1 MNQTLQEVNL
11 TNKTVVLNK
20 STYYNNK
27 ETINSVSLTEVSSE
41 VNQFLSFIKLIP
53 SNLLERFDTEE
64 KKINFLRKLYLD
76 SYANLIQKFI
86 KSQNNSIF
94 LKTKQD
100 LNADFDGV
108 TILENLNFFE
118 ILDVQQIKDE
128 ILNSLNKN
136 SCLVMNTE
144 TPTSVSPLQKEII
157 KSNLQLACRTHIVD
171 FKLRKVNLTSV
182 FDNTEFYKFDN
193 TLPNYLFDI
202 FVERIKNLSIS
213 YYQSLIEILS
223 EEIEILSENGEE
235 LIDPINKQKVIFEL
249 PITNANKEQNFIN
262 YLKNIFDK
270 EFISISENFNSFF
283 KVKLSKGD
291 KKITLSN
298 LITTKQF
305 FIDSLPV
312 ISRFELN
319 QIDKSNLMF
328 YVDIKNEELTSTVT
342 IKLAI
347 KAGLT
352 SYDPEAITLINSNPF
367 TINNPTATILDV
379 SQEQILL
386 AKEQIQN
393 NNKFE
398 TLINFIFPLQKIL
411 NFSAIT
417 TILMCSNYYE
427 NSNSSFDPSIKT
439 IANIHSA
446 AADGTQQNLC
456 DELDNPNSSFGFD
469 LEIAKIIAQTPIEII
484 KSIEETYDP
493 NIVIANKLK
502 KAAELVGS
510 PDLSIIPYSA
520 LLMVPPP
527 FGPAIPIV
535 PPLGFVY
542 WGISAAETLINTA
555 KGNNSYG
562 FDFDRTESGPQKK
575 NPFNSSC

>member
-1 MNQTLQEVNL
+1 MNQVLQEVNL
-11 TNKTVVLNK
+11 TNKTVVLDK
-20 STYYNNK
+20 LTYYNNK
-27 ETINSVSLTEVSSE
+27 EITNSAPLTEISSDR
-41 VNQFLSFIKLIP
+41 NQFLTFINLIP
-53 SNLLERFDTEE
+53 PTLLERFDTQE
-64 KKINFLRKLYLD
+64 KRIDFLRKLYLD
-76 SYANLIQKFI
+76 SYSNLIQKFI

-94 LKTKQD
+94 LKTKAD
-100 LNADFDGV
+100 LNAEFDGV

-128 ILNSLNKN
+128 ILNSLSSN
-136 SCLVMNTE
+136 SCLVMNTAI
-144 TPTSVSPLQKEII
+144 PTSVSPLQKEII
-157 KSNLQLACRTHIVD
+157 KSNLQIACRTHIVD

-182 FDNTEFYKFDN
+182 FDNTEFYKLDN
-193 TLPNYLFDI
+193 TLSNYLFNI
-202 FVERIKNLSIS
+202 FVDRIKNLSIS
-213 YYQSLIEILS
+213 YYQSLIAILA
-223 EEIEILSENGEE
+223 EEIETLSENGEE
-235 LIDPINKQKVIFEL
+235 LVD
-249 PITNANKEQNFIN
+249 PITNQKIVFQVPVTEENKEQNFIN
-262 YLKNIFDK
+262 YLKYVFNK
-270 EFISISENFNSFF
+270 EFITISDNFNSFF

-298 LITTKQF
+298 VITTKQF
-305 FIDSLPV
+305 FIDSLPIV
-312 ISRFELN
+312 SKDDLGE
-319 QIDKSNLMF
+319 IDKSNFMF
-328 YVDIKNEELTSTVT
+328 YVDIKNEESTSTVT
-342 IKLAI
+342 VKLAI

-352 SYDPEAITLINSNPF
+352 SFDPQVITLINSTPF
-367 TINNPTATILDV
+367 VINSPTATILDV

-393 NNKFE
+393 NNKF
-398 TLINFIFPLQKIL
+398 TTVINFVFPLQKIL

-417 TILMCSNYYE
+417 TILMCSNYYQ

-456 DELDNPNSSFGFD
+456 DEIENPNSSFGFD
-469 LEIAKIIAQTPIEII
+469 IEIAKIIAQTPIEII

-510 PDLSIIPYSA
+510 PDLSIIPYSS
-520 LLMVPPP
+520 LLMLYP
-527 FGPAIPIV
+527 GIPVV
-535 PPLGFVY
+535 PPLGFIY
-542 WGISAAETLINTA
+542 WGISALETINNTA

-575 NPFNSSC
+575 NPLNSSC

>member
-1 MNQTLQEVNL
+1 MNQVLQEVNL
-11 TNKTVVLNK
+11 TNKTVVLDK
-20 STYYNNK
+20 LTYYNNK
-27 ETINSVSLTEVSSE
+27 EITNSAPLTEISSDR
-41 VNQFLSFIKLIP
+41 NQFLTFINLIP
-53 SNLLERFDTEE
+53 PTLLERFDTQE
-64 KKINFLRKLYLD
+64 KRIDFLRKLYLD
-76 SYANLIQKFI
+76 SYSNLIQKFI

-94 LKTKQD
+94 LKTKAD
-100 LNADFDGV
+100 LNAEFDGV

-128 ILNSLNKN
+128 ILNSLSSN
-136 SCLVMNTE
+136 SCLVMNTAI
-144 TPTSVSPLQKEII
+144 PTSVSPLQKEII
-157 KSNLQLACRTHIVD
+157 KSNLQIACRTHIVD

-182 FDNTEFYKFDN
+182 FDNTEFYKLDN
-193 TLPNYLFDI
+193 TLSNYLFNI
-202 FVERIKNLSIS
+202 FVDRIKNLSIS
-213 YYQSLIEILS
+213 YYQSLIAILA
-223 EEIEILSENGEE
+223 EEIETLSENGEE
-235 LIDPINKQKVIFEL
+235 LVD
-249 PITNANKEQNFIN
+249 PITNQKIVFQVPVTEENKEQNFIN
-262 YLKNIFDK
+262 YLKYVFDK
-270 EFISISENFNSFF
+270 EFITINDNFNSFF

-298 LITTKQF
+298 VITTKQF
-305 FIDSLPV
+305 FIDSLPIV
-312 ISRFELN
+312 SKDDLGE
-319 QIDKSNLMF
+319 IDKSNFMF
-328 YVDIKNEELTSTVT
+328 YVDIKNEESTSTVT
-342 IKLAI
+342 VKLAI

-352 SYDPEAITLINSNPF
+352 SFDPQVITLINSTPF
-367 TINNPTATILDV
+367 VINSPTATILDV

-393 NNKFE
+393 NNKF
-398 TLINFIFPLQKIL
+398 TTVINFVFPLQKIL

-417 TILMCSNYYE
+417 TILMCSNYYQ

-456 DELDNPNSSFGFD
+456 DEIENPNSSFGFD
-469 LEIAKIIAQTPIEII
+469 IEIAKIIAQTPIEII

-510 PDLSIIPYSA
+510 PDLSIIPYSS
-520 LLMVPPP
+520 LLMLYP
-527 FGPAIPIV
+527 GIPVV
-535 PPLGFVY
+535 PPLGFIY
-542 WGISAAETLINTA
+542 WGISALETINNTA

-575 NPFNSSC
+575 NPLNSSC

>member
-1 MNQTLQEVNL
+1 MNQVLQEVNL
-11 TNKTVVLNK
+11 TNKTVVLDK
-20 STYYNNK
+20 LTYYNNK
-27 ETINSVSLTEVSSE
+27 ETINSVPLTEVSSE
-41 VNQFLSFIKLIP
+41 RNQFLTFINLIP
-53 SNLLERFDTEE
+53 PNLLERFDTQE
-64 KKINFLRKLYLD
+64 KRIDFLRKLYLD
-76 SYANLIQKFI
+76 SYSNLIQKFI

-94 LKTKQD
+94 LKTKAD
-100 LNADFDGV
+100 LNAEFNGV

-128 ILNSLNKN
+128 ILNSLNSN
-136 SCLVMNTE
+136 SCLVMNTA

-157 KSNLQLACRTHIVD
+157 KSNLQIACRTHIVD
-171 FKLRKVNLTSV
+171 FKLRKINLTSV
-182 FDNTEFYKFDN
+182 FDNTEFYKLDN
-193 TLPNYLFDI
+193 TLSNYLFNI
-202 FVERIKNLSIS
+202 FVDRIKNLSIS
-213 YYQSLIEILS
+213 YYQSLIAILA
-223 EEIEILSENGEE
+223 EEIETLSENGEE
-235 LIDPINKQKVIFEL
+235 LVD
-249 PITNANKEQNFIN
+249 PITNEKIVFQVPVTNENKEQNFIN
-262 YLKNIFDK
+262 YLKYVFDK
-270 EFISISENFNSFF
+270 EFITISDNFNSFF

-298 LITTKQF
+298 VITTKQF
-305 FIDSLPV
+305 FIDSLPIV
-312 ISRFELN
+312 SKDNLGE
-319 QIDKSNLMF
+319 IDKSNFMF
-328 YVDIKNEELTSTVT
+328 YVDIENEESTSTVT
-342 IKLAI
+342 VKLAI

-352 SYDPEAITLINSNPF
+352 SFDPQVITLINSTPF
-367 TINNPTATILDV
+367 VINSPTATILDV

-393 NNKFE
+393 NNKF
-398 TLINFIFPLQKIL
+398 TTVISFVFPLQKIL

-417 TILMCSNYYE
+417 TILMCSNYYQ

-456 DELDNPNSSFGFD
+456 DELENPNSSFGFD
-469 LEIAKIIAQTPIEII
+469 IEIAKIIAQTPIEII

-510 PDLSIIPYSA
+510 PDLSIIPYSS
-520 LLMVPPP
+520 LLMLYP
-527 FGPAIPIV
+527 GIPVV
-535 PPLGFVY
+535 PPLGFIY
-542 WGISAAETLINTA
+542 WGISALEAINNTA

-575 NPFNSSC
+575 NPLNSSC

>member
-1 MNQTLQEVNL
+1 MNQVLQEVNL
-11 TNKTVVLNK
+11 TNKTVVLDK
-20 STYYNNK
+20 LTYYNNK
-27 ETINSVSLTEVSSE
+27 EITNSAPLAEISSE
-41 VNQFLSFIKLIP
+41 RNQFLTFINLIP
-53 SNLLERFDTEE
+53 PTLLERFDTQE
-64 KKINFLRKLYLD
+64 KRIDFLRKLYLD
-76 SYANLIQKFI
+76 SYSNLIQKFI

-94 LKTKQD
+94 LKTKSD
-100 LNADFDGV
+100 LNADFNGV

-128 ILNSLNKN
+128 ILNSLNSN
-136 SCLVMNTE
+136 SCLVMNTA

-157 KSNLQLACRTHIVD
+157 KSNLQIACRTHIVD

-182 FDNTEFYKFDN
+182 FDNTEFYKLDN
-193 TLPNYLFDI
+193 TLSNYLFNI
-202 FVERIKNLSIS
+202 FVDRIKNLSIS
-213 YYQSLIEILS
+213 YYQSLIAILA
-223 EEIEILSENGEE
+223 EEIETLSENGEE
-235 LIDPINKQKVIFEL
+235 LVD
-249 PITNANKEQNFIN
+249 PITNEKIVFQVPVTDENKEQNFIN
-262 YLKNIFDK
+262 YLKYVFDK
-270 EFISISENFNSFF
+270 EFIAISDNFNSFF

-298 LITTKQF
+298 VITTKQF
-305 FIDSLPV
+305 FIDSLPIV
-312 ISRFELN
+312 SKDNLGE
-319 QIDKSNLMF
+319 IDKSNFMF
-328 YVDIKNEELTSTVT
+328 YVDIENEESTSTVT
-342 IKLAI
+342 VKLAI

-352 SYDPEAITLINSNPF
+352 SFDPQVITLINSTPF
-367 TINNPTATILDV
+367 VINSPTATILDV

-393 NNKFE
+393 NNKFI
-398 TLINFIFPLQKIL
+398 TVISFVFPLQKIL

-417 TILMCSNYYE
+417 TILMCSNYYQ

-456 DELDNPNSSFGFD
+456 DEIENPNSSFGFD
-469 LEIAKIIAQTPIEII
+469 IEIAKIIAQTPIEII

-510 PDLSIIPYSA
+510 PDLSIIPYSS
-520 LLMVPPP
+520 LLMLYP
-527 FGPAIPIV
+527 GIPVV
-535 PPLGFVY
+535 PPLGFIY
-542 WGISAAETLINTA
+542 WGISALEAINNTA

-575 NPFNSSC
+575 NPLNSSC

>member
-1 MNQTLQEVNL
+1 MNQVLQEVNL
-11 TNKTVVLNK
+11 TNKTVVLDK
-20 STYYNNK
+20 LTYYNNK
-27 ETINSVSLTEVSSE
+27 EITNSAPLTEISSDR
-41 VNQFLSFIKLIP
+41 NQFLTFINLIP
-53 SNLLERFDTEE
+53 PTLLERFDTQE
-64 KKINFLRKLYLD
+64 KRIDFLRKLYLD
-76 SYANLIQKFI
+76 SYSNLIQKFI

-94 LKTKQD
+94 LKTKAD
-100 LNADFDGV
+100 LNAKFDGV

-128 ILNSLNKN
+128 ILNSLSSN
-136 SCLVMNTE
+136 SCLVMNTAI
-144 TPTSVSPLQKEII
+144 PTSVSPLQKEII
-157 KSNLQLACRTHIVD
+157 KSNLQIACRTHIVD

-182 FDNTEFYKFDN
+182 FDNTEFYKLDN
-193 TLPNYLFDI
+193 TLSNYLFNI
-202 FVERIKNLSIS
+202 FVDRIKNLSIS
-213 YYQSLIEILS
+213 YYQSLIAILA
-223 EEIEILSENGEE
+223 EEIETLSENGEE
-235 LIDPINKQKVIFEL
+235 LVD
-249 PITNANKEQNFIN
+249 PITNQKIVFQVPVTEENKEQNFIN
-262 YLKNIFDK
+262 YLKYVFDK
-270 EFISISENFNSFF
+270 EFITISDNFNSFF

-298 LITTKQF
+298 VITTKQF
-305 FIDSLPV
+305 FIDSLPIV
-312 ISRFELN
+312 SKDDLGE
-319 QIDKSNLMF
+319 IDKSNFMF
-328 YVDIKNEELTSTVT
+328 YVDIKNEESTSTVT
-342 IKLAI
+342 VKLAI

-352 SYDPEAITLINSNPF
+352 SFDPQVITLINSTPF
-367 TINNPTATILDV
+367 VINSPTATILDV

-393 NNKFE
+393 NNKF
-398 TLINFIFPLQKIL
+398 TTVINFVFPLQKIL

-417 TILMCSNYYE
+417 TILMCSNYYQ

-456 DELDNPNSSFGFD
+456 DEIENPNSSFGFD
-469 LEIAKIIAQTPIEII
+469 IEIAKIIAQTPIEII

-510 PDLSIIPYSA
+510 PDLSIIPYSS
-520 LLMVPPP
+520 LLMLYP
-527 FGPAIPIV
+527 GIPVV
-535 PPLGFVY
+535 PPLGFIY
-542 WGISAAETLINTA
+542 WGISALETINNTA

-575 NPFNSSC
+575 NPLNSSC

>member
-1 MNQTLQEVNL
+1 MNQVLQEVNL
-11 TNKTVVLNK
+11 TNKTVVLDK
-20 STYYNNK
+20 LTYYNNK
-27 ETINSVSLTEVSSE
+27 ETINSVPLTEVSSE
-41 VNQFLSFIKLIP
+41 RNQFLTFINLIP
-53 SNLLERFDTEE
+53 PTLLERFDTQE
-64 KKINFLRKLYLD
+64 KRIDFLRKLYLD
-76 SYANLIQKFI
+76 SYSNLIQKFI

-94 LKTKQD
+94 LKTKAD
-100 LNADFDGV
+100 LNAEFNGV

-128 ILNSLNKN
+128 ILNSLNSN
-136 SCLVMNTE
+136 SCLVMNTA

-157 KSNLQLACRTHIVD
+157 KSNLQIACRTHIVD
-171 FKLRKVNLTSV
+171 FKLRKINLTSV
-182 FDNTEFYKFDN
+182 FDNTEFYKLDN
-193 TLPNYLFDI
+193 TLSNYLFNI
-202 FVERIKNLSIS
+202 FVDRIKNLSIS
-213 YYQSLIEILS
+213 YYQSLIAILA
-223 EEIEILSENGEE
+223 EEIETLSENGEE
-235 LIDPINKQKVIFEL
+235 LVD
-249 PITNANKEQNFIN
+249 PITNEKIVFQVPVTNENKEQNFIN
-262 YLKNIFDK
+262 YLKYVFDK
-270 EFISISENFNSFF
+270 EFITISDNFNSFF

-298 LITTKQF
+298 VITTKQF
-305 FIDSLPV
+305 FIDSLPIV
-312 ISRFELN
+312 SKDNLGE
-319 QIDKSNLMF
+319 IDKSNFMF
-328 YVDIKNEELTSTVT
+328 YVDIENEESTSTVT
-342 IKLAI
+342 VKLAI

-352 SYDPEAITLINSNPF
+352 SFDPQVITLINSTPF
-367 TINNPTATILDV
+367 VINSPTATILDV

-393 NNKFE
+393 NNKF
-398 TLINFIFPLQKIL
+398 TTVISFVFPLQKIL

-417 TILMCSNYYE
+417 TILMCSNYYQ

-456 DELDNPNSSFGFD
+456 DELENPNSSFGFD
-469 LEIAKIIAQTPIEII
+469 IEIAKIIAQTPIEII

-510 PDLSIIPYSA
+510 PDLSIIPYSS
-520 LLMVPPP
+520 LLMLYP
-527 FGPAIPIV
+527 GIPVV
-535 PPLGFVY
+535 PPLGFIY
-542 WGISAAETLINTA
+542 WGISALEAINNTA

-575 NPFNSSC
+575 NPLNSSC

>member
-1 MNQTLQEVNL
+1 MNQVLQEVNL
-11 TNKTVVLNK
+11 TNKTVVLDK
-20 STYYNNK
+20 LTYYNNK
-27 ETINSVSLTEVSSE
+27 ETINSVPLTEVSSE
-41 VNQFLSFIKLIP
+41 RNQFLTFINLIP
-53 SNLLERFDTEE
+53 PTLLERFDTQE
-64 KKINFLRKLYLD
+64 KRIDFLRKLYLD
-76 SYANLIQKFI
+76 SYSNLIQKFI

-94 LKTKQD
+94 LKTKSD
-100 LNADFDGV
+100 LNAEFNGV

-128 ILNSLNKN
+128 ILNSLNSN
-136 SCLVMNTE
+136 SCLVMNTA

-157 KSNLQLACRTHIVD
+157 KSNLQSACRTHIVD

-182 FDNTEFYKFDN
+182 FDNTEFYKLDN
-193 TLPNYLFDI
+193 TLSNYLFNI
-202 FVERIKNLSIS
+202 FVDRIKNLSIS
-213 YYQSLIEILS
+213 YYQSLIAILA
-223 EEIEILSENGEE
+223 EEIETLSENGEE
-235 LIDPINKQKVIFEL
+235 LVD
-249 PITNANKEQNFIN
+249 PITNEKIVFQVPVTDENKEQNFIN
-262 YLKNIFDK
+262 YLKYVFDK
-270 EFISISENFNSFF
+270 EFITISDNFNSFF

-298 LITTKQF
+298 VITTKQF
-305 FIDSLPV
+305 FIDSLPIV
-312 ISRFELN
+312 SKDNLGE
-319 QIDKSNLMF
+319 IDKSNFMF
-328 YVDIKNEELTSTVT
+328 YVDIQNEESTSTITV
-342 IKLAI
+342 KLAI

-352 SYDPEAITLINSNPF
+352 SFDPQVITLINSTPF
-367 TINNPTATILDV
+367 VINSPTATILDV

-386 AKEQIQN
+386 AKQQIQN
-393 NNKFE
+393 NNKF
-398 TLINFIFPLQKIL
+398 TTVINFVFPLQKIL

-417 TILMCSNYYE
+417 TILMCSNYYQ

-456 DELDNPNSSFGFD
+456 DEIENPNSSFGFD
-469 LEIAKIIAQTPIEII
+469 IEIAKIIAQTPIEII

-510 PDLSIIPYSA
+510 PDLSIIPYSS
-520 LLMVPPP
+520 LLMLYP
-527 FGPAIPIV
+527 GIPVV
-535 PPLGFVY
+535 PPLGFIY
-542 WGISAAETLINTA
+542 WGISALEAINNTA

-575 NPFNSSC
+575 NPLNSSC

>member
-1 MNQTLQEVNL
+1 MNQVLQEVNL
-11 TNKTVVLNK
+11 TNKTVVLDK
-20 STYYNNK
+20 LTYYNNK
-27 ETINSVSLTEVSSE
+27 ETINSVPLTEVSSE
-41 VNQFLSFIKLIP
+41 RNQFLTFINLIP
-53 SNLLERFDTEE
+53 PTLLERFDTQE
-64 KKINFLRKLYLD
+64 KRIDFLRKLYLD
-76 SYANLIQKFI
+76 SYSNLIQKFI

-94 LKTKQD
+94 LKTKSD
-100 LNADFDGV
+100 LNADFNGV

-128 ILNSLNKN
+128 ILNSLNSN
-136 SCLVMNTE
+136 SCLVMNTA

-157 KSNLQLACRTHIVD
+157 KSNLQIACRTHIVD

-182 FDNTEFYKFDN
+182 FDNTEFYKLDN
-193 TLPNYLFDI
+193 TLSNYLFNI
-202 FVERIKNLSIS
+202 FVDRIKNLSIS
-213 YYQSLIEILS
+213 YYQSLIAILA
-223 EEIEILSENGEE
+223 EEIETLSENGEE
-235 LIDPINKQKVIFEL
+235 LVD
-249 PITNANKEQNFIN
+249 PITNEKIVFQVPVTDENKEQNFIN
-262 YLKNIFDK
+262 YLKYVFDK
-270 EFISISENFNSFF
+270 EFITISDNFNSFF

-298 LITTKQF
+298 VITTKQF
-305 FIDSLPV
+305 FIDSLPIV
-312 ISRFELN
+312 SKDNLGE
-319 QIDKSNLMF
+319 IDKSNFMF
-328 YVDIKNEELTSTVT
+328 YVDIENEESTSTVT
-342 IKLAI
+342 VKLAI

-352 SYDPEAITLINSNPF
+352 SFDPQVITLINSTPF
-367 TINNPTATILDV
+367 VINSPTATILDV

-393 NNKFE
+393 NNKF
-398 TLINFIFPLQKIL
+398 TTVISFVFPLQKIL

-417 TILMCSNYYE
+417 TILMCSNYYQ

-456 DELDNPNSSFGFD
+456 DELENPNSSFGFD
-469 LEIAKIIAQTPIEII
+469 IEIAKIIAQTPIEII

-510 PDLSIIPYSA
+510 PDLSIIPYSS
-520 LLMVPPP
+520 LLMLYP
-527 FGPAIPIV
+527 GIPVV
-535 PPLGFVY
+535 PPLGFIY
-542 WGISAAETLINTA
+542 WGISALEAINNTA

-575 NPFNSSC
+575 NPLNSSC

>member
-20 STYYNNK
+20 STYYNYK
-27 ETINSVSLTEVSSE
+27 ETTNSVPLTEISSE
-41 VNQFLSFIKLIP
+41 VNQFLSFVKLIP
-53 SNLLERFDTEE
+53 LNLLERFDTEE

-128 ILNSLNKN
+128 ILNSLNN
-136 SCLVMNTE
+136 NTCLVMNTA
-144 TPTSVSPLQKEII
+144 TTTSVSPLQKEII

-223 EEIEILSENGEE
+223 EEFESLSENGEE
-235 LIDPINKQKVIFEL
+235 LVDPITKEIIVFNL
-249 PITNANKEQNFIN
+249 PTTNTNKEQNFLN
-262 YLKNIFDK
+262 YLKYVFNN
-270 EFISISENFNSFF
+270 EFISISDNFNSFF

-305 FIDSLPV
+305 FIDNLPV
-312 ISRFELN
+312 VSKFELN
-319 QIDKSNLMF
+319 QIDKSNFMF
-328 YVDIKNEELTSTVT
+328 YVDIKNEELNSTVT
-342 IKLAI
+342 VKLAI

-352 SYDPEAITLINSNPF
+352 SFDPEAITLINSNSF
-367 TINNPTATILDV
+367 IINNPTATILDV
-379 SQEQILL
+379 PEEQILL
-386 AKEQIQN
+386 AKQQIQN

-398 TLINFIFPLQKIL
+398 TLINFVFPLQKIL

-520 LLMVPPP
+520 LLMYYP
-527 FGPAIPIV
+527 GIPV
-535 PPLGFVY
+535 QSPLGFIY
-542 WGISAAETLINTA
+542 WGISALETLSNTA